1 MKNNF
6 LILLLIIFIHSN
18 LNSSETLTFSRAYN
32 LSLKNS
38 EKIKSLDYKL
48 EATYENIVQA
58 KSKRYPEI
66 NLYTSYT
73 RNDYKFENKSINQ
86 IKQKV
91 RDYNVVLQQP
101 IFDATIN
108 SQVKVENS
116 KYKSLDAEIKGM
128 KQDLANDILK
138 LYLTLIE
145 SKNKIKM
152 FLLYTQNLKYKI
164 DLLEEQYSMNL
175 STQTD
180 VLEIK
185 IELNQVNVD
194 LEKEKLLYKVNKKKL
209 QTLMGDDTNFR
220 VPDLNNLEYISNNL
234 SKLKEIV
241 NSNNE
246 IYSNLQIKKLMN
258 IVKMYKYQVKRNRY
272 NHLPKINLNLSY
284 TKNVAVDNN
293 LSFDSSFDEDK
304 EIGVN
309 LVIPLFKGGYYD
321 SLTTASKLNAKASQ
335 KELNSLINQLQSEYN
350 ENKTTLLWTIKSVKL
365 YKKSLETAILS
376 KNSIKKEYEYGVK
389 SIIDLYDAK
398 YKIFKIKE
406 DYINNI
412 FTLVDKYLSL
422 LILTNNFENLK
433 SIDLILKD

>member
-6 LILLLIIFIHSN
+6 LILFSIFFIHLN
-18 LNSSETLTFSRAYN
+18 LYSSETLTFSKAYT

-38 EKIKSLDYKL
+38 EKVKSLDYKL
-48 EATYENIVQA
+48 KASYENIVQA

-66 NLYTSYT
+66 NLYSSYT
-73 RNDYKFENKSINQ
+73 QNDYKFVNKSIKQ
-86 IKQKV
+86 MKQKV
-91 RDYNVVLQQP
+91 RDYSVILQQP
-101 IFDATIN
+101 IFDKTIN

-116 KYKSLDAEIKGM
+116 KFKSLNAEIKGM

-138 LYLTLIE
+138 IYLSLIE

-152 FLLYTQNLKYKI
+152 LLLYKQNLKYKI

-175 STQTD
+175 STQTE

-209 QTLMGDDTNFR
+209 QTLMGDNRNFR

-234 SKLKEIV
+234 VKLKKIV
-241 NSNNE
+241 NTNNE

-272 NHLPKINLNLSY
+272 NHLPKINLSLEY
-284 TKNVAVDNN
+284 TKNVAVENN

-304 EIGVN
+304 EIGLN
-309 LVIPLFKGGYYD
+309 IVIPLFKGGYYD
-321 SLTTASKLNAKASQ
+321 SLTTASKLNVKASQ
-335 KELNSLINQLQSEYN
+335 KELNSLINQLKSEYK

-365 YKKSLETAILS
+365 YTESLETAILS
-376 KNSIKKEYEYGVK
+376 KDSIQKEYKYGVK

-406 DYINNI
+406 EYIKNI
-412 FTLVDKYLSL
+412 FTLVDTYLSL
-422 LILTNNFENLK
+422 LILTNNFEDLK